1 MHVFRYGLAIDLED
15 LTETKSMF
23 YDIYDL
29 KSEEIPSEEE
39 WASRMK
45 EVMSG
50 QDQPLC
56 MKPSEGESK
65 EEEDWAEEVNAKV
78 TTTEASDKGTV
89 EKDEQNERDFK
100 KLQKDD
106 L

>member
-1 MHVFRYGLAIDLED
+1 MQCTV
-15 LTETKSMF
+15 
-23 YDIYDL
+23 
-29 KSEEIPSEEE
+29 
-39 WASRMK
+39 
-45 EVMSG
+45 
-50 QDQPLC
+50 C

-65 EEEDWAEEVNAKV
+65 EKEDWAEEVNVKV

-89 EKDEQNERDFK
+89 EKDEQKERDFK

>member
-29 KSEEIPSEEE
+29 KSEKIPSEEE
-39 WASRMK
+39 WASRLK

-50 QDQPLC
+50 QDQPLSEVLC

-65 EEEDWAEEVNAKV
+65 EEEDWAEEVNVKV
-78 TTTEASDKGTV
+78 TTTGA
-89 EKDEQNERDFK
+89 FK
-100 KLQKDD
+100 KLQKED

>member
-1 MHVFRYGLAIDLED
+1 
-15 LTETKSMF
+15 MF

-56 MKPSEGESK
+56 MQPSEGESK

-100 KLQKDD
+100 KLQKED

>member
-29 KSEEIPSEEE
+29 KSKKIPSEEE
-39 WASRMK
+39 WASRLK

-50 QDQPLC
+50 QDQPLSEVLC
-56 MKPSEGESK
+56 MKPSEGESNLHTVQFGMWGRFLTHFPK
-65 EEEDWAEEVNAKV
+65 YISFS
-78 TTTEASDKGTV
+78 SDL
-89 EKDEQNERDFK
+89 EF
-100 KLQKDD
+100 
-106 L
+106 

>member
-1 MHVFRYGLAIDLED
+1 MHVFGYGLAIDLED

-39 WASRMK
+39 WASRLK

-50 QDQPLC
+50 QDQPLSEVLC

-65 EEEDWAEEVNAKV
+65 EEEDWAEEVNVKV
-78 TTTEASDKGTV
+78 TTTGA
-89 EKDEQNERDFK
+89 FK
-100 KLQKDD
+100 KLQKED

>member
-1 MHVFRYGLAIDLED
+1 
-15 LTETKSMF
+15 MF

-29 KSEEIPSEEE
+29 KSEKIPSEEE
-39 WASRMK
+39 WASRLK

-50 QDQPLC
+50 QDQPLSEVLC

-89 EKDEQNERDFK
+89 EKDEQKERDFK

>member
-29 KSEEIPSEEE
+29 KSKKIPSEEE
-39 WASRMK
+39 WASRLK
-45 EVMSG
+45 KVMSG
-50 QDQPLC
+50 QDQPLSEVLC

-65 EEEDWAEEVNAKV
+65 EEEDWAEEVNVKV
-78 TTTEASDKGTV
+78 TTTGA
-89 EKDEQNERDFK
+89 FK
-100 KLQKDD
+100 KLQKED
-106 L
+106 LRI